1 MLVLVADIFM
11 AATPIALI
19 GGVVLQI
26 VALRNFTGGWRF
38 VAMVPV
44 WAMGAAV
51 AVAVLGVLAGSD
63 LAPIW
68 VVLALPLCLLWVFG
82 MWIARAVAR

>member
-26 VALRNFTGGWRF
+26 VALRNFTGGWR
-38 VAMVPV
+38 VAALVPV
-44 WAMGAAV
+44 WTMGAAV

-68 VVLALPLCLLWVFG
+68 VVLALPLCFLWVFG
-82 MWIARAVAR
+82 MWILRAVAR